1 MFTTETRRITEGER
15 EERRKKKRRQVKI
28 EIRA

>member
-1 MFTTETRRITEGER
+1 MFITETRRITEGER